1 MRAEEGR
8 EKVGLNFENG
18 ATRAG
23 REAIPRMRWLPASGG
38 GSGIASGSGS
48 GSGSDRSIRVSGRP
62 HEKAF
67 LARIDDDH

>member
-38 GSGIASGSGS
+38 GSGS